1 MAENRHRLVME
12 ERSGLMISGV
22 TDVAGFDE
30 SRIELTGSF
39 GSMDILG
46 ADLKIAS
53 LDLSEGKVSI
63 SGRVDALGYGES
75 REERKVK
82 VKGKKALSRLLR

>member
-1 MAENRHRLVME
+1 MAESKHRLVME
-12 ERSGLMISGV
+12 ERESLMISGV

-46 ADLKIAS
+46 AELKIAS
-53 LDLSEGKVSI
+53 LDLAEGKVSI
-63 SGRVDALGYGES
+63 SGRIDALGYGDN
-75 REERKVK
+75 RDDKKVK
-82 VKGKKALSRLLR
+82 VKGKKALARLLR